1 MLAAPMRLIA
11 AGAGVMLVALGLLF
25 AMVVRALEPGLALS
39 FLSYAGLFAGMML
52 ALAGA
57 VRRARSRR

>member
-1 MLAAPMRLIA
+1 VTLIV
-11 AGAGVMLVALGLLF
+11 AGTGVMLAALGLLF
-25 AMVVRALEPGLALS
+25 AMVVRVLEPGLALS

-57 VRRARSRR
+57 VQRAGSGR